1 MLFWGNKR
9 KKEQKIEEAFEKVYQ
24 EIQTIENWDDPKKL
38 EHYILDSCEQ
48 IIGITKEIEGE
59 RAEYRIVT
67 AYLTDIQSIEKLPLE
82 QRNELRD
89 VAANIV
95 ELNKARTNYLNSSYN
110 ITEEQFLLMEQ
121 EEEELPLTIR
131 RMLEHERYQDAVKK
145 DKNILEAQKSQWEI
159 EREEIQKQKK
169 LLKPIGMV
177 LLLFYGT
184 LLILFAV
191 TNQIS
196 NFDLTIPFL
205 ALLFVGAGGT
215 FALYVRSSM
224 LKRDMRLARQNY
236 NKSVNLLNVVR
247 MKYANVTKSVEYTKE
262 KFGVNS
268 STELNYVWEQYVD
281 SVREKERF
289 VKNNDDLEYFNGR
302 LMRLLSKVNLHDR
315 KIWLNQAKAL
325 VDEDEMTEIK
335 HSLVKRRQKIRDH
348 IEENRNMVKSERNE
362 IDRLMAEHEHYVP
375 EIVEIIH
382 SVDKLCS
389 LDEKSSE
396 R

>member
-1 MLFWGNKR
+1 MLFLRKKR

-67 AYLTDIQSIEKLPLE
+67 AYLTDIQSIEKLPQE
-82 QRNELRD
+82 QRKELRD

-95 ELNKARTNYLNSSYN
+95 ELNTARTNYLNSSHN

-121 EEEELPLTIR
+121 EEEEIPLTIR
-131 RMLEHERYQDAVKK
+131 RMLEHERYQDAVKR

-169 LLKPIGMV
+169 LLKPIGIV

-184 LLILFAV
+184 LLILLG
-191 TNQIS
+191 TIRQIS

-205 ALLFVGAGGT
+205 VLLFVGAGGT
-215 FALYVRSSM
+215 FVLYVRSSI
-224 LKRDMRLARQNY
+224 LKRDMRLARKNY
-236 NKSVNLLNVVR
+236 NRSVNLLNVIR

-281 SVREKERF
+281 AVREKERF

-302 LMRLLSKVNLHDR
+302 LIRLLSRVNLHDR

-335 HSLVKRRQKIRDH
+335 HSLVKRRQKIRDR

-389 LDEKSSE
+389 LDKQSNE